1 MDRFVLGGWEWG
13 GEDGGERDF
22 GVKNQTGDAYPR
34 EAFQT
39 VGVSELG
46 YGVVEIHIREE
57 NEEREQCVVFPLME
71 VASHSGGCCIRISKC
86 ERTSGLD
93 R

>member
-1 MDRFVLGGWEWG
+1 MTKGVCPSYARSIDWRSMSGAGSHGTMDRFVLGGWEWG

-39 VGVSELG
+39 VGVKVSWGMEWWRFT
-46 YGVVEIHIREE
+46 YVKKMKRE
-57 NEEREQCVVFPLME
+57 NS
-71 VASHSGGCCIRISKC
+71 A
-86 ERTSGLD
+86 
-93 R
+93 